1 MHMNTIDKQL
11 HDKIHESMLEMD
23 PKHLL
28 DNPRLKVLDM
38 LSDFDIAGHVADIG
52 CGSGYFGIGVAKS
65 FNSVNKVDCIEASRI
80 AVESVIPRN
89 IKYHDL
95 SNKVVALEG
104 SFDSL
109 APDTYNVIF
118 AMGALHHSQNLN
130 RTLQSIFKALKKG
143 GLIVAQEPSMPDTT
157 SHEAYS
163 KKYNIVEERWGLR
176 IRNGD
181 RFDRFF
187 RECEYKHALV
197 TNGFNIL
204 LCENFK
210 ISGQKISM
218 LNNLI
223 QHIKTIGISKTLHKI
238 LSKLTKKMSR
248 VDDHSKLPFWQI
260 KMQQETKNLKQKL
273 FVAEKSSFGEIYHH
287 DC

>member
-28 DNPRLKVLDM
+28 NNPRLKVLDM

-52 CGSGYFGIGVAKS
+52 CGSGYFGIGVAKA
-65 FNSVNKVDCIEASRI
+65 FYSVNKVDCIEASQI

-89 IKYHDL
+89 IKYFGL
-95 SNKVVALEG
+95 SSKVVALEG
-104 SFDSL
+104 TFDSL
-109 APDTYNVIF
+109 ASDTYDVIF
-118 AMGALHHSQNLN
+118 AMGVLHHSQNLN
-130 RTLQSIFKALKKG
+130 RTIQSIFKALKPG
-143 GLIVAQEPSMPDTT
+143 GLIVAQEPAMPDTT

-163 KKYNIVEERWGLR
+163 EKYNIVEERYGLR

-187 RECEYKHALV
+187 RECEYKHCLIS
-197 TNGFNIL
+197 NRFDIH
-204 LCENFK
+204 LCEDFNHSK
-210 ISGQKISM
+210 QKISIV
-218 LNNLI
+218 NNLI
-223 QHIKTIGISKTLHKI
+223 QHIKTIGISKTLDKI
-238 LSKLTKKMSR
+238 LSKLKGQKGGSE
-248 VDDHSKLPFWQI
+248 HSKQPPWGI
-260 KMQQETKNLKQKL
+260 KMKHMTKNLKHKL
-273 FVAEKSSFGEIYHH
+273 FIAKKSSSGEIYHH